1 MALLATLLRYWVFLP
16 FGFVGIAVYP
26 WLAVIHCTPKYKEM
40 NKDNTTGRISVGLLE
55 MNELDVVR
63 GLLDKMIFLIFSLVL
78 TGLTITANLHPSLKM
93 PGLDWQVSGNN
104 FY

>member
-1 MALLATLLRYWVFLP
+1 MALVATLLRYWVFLP
-16 FGFVGIAVYP
+16 LALVVIAMYVL
-26 WLAVIHCTPKYKEM
+26 LAVIHCTPKYKEM
-40 NKDNTTGRISVGLLE
+40 DKEDATGRISVGLLE

-63 GLLDKMIFLIFSLVL
+63 DLFGKAAFLTLTLVL